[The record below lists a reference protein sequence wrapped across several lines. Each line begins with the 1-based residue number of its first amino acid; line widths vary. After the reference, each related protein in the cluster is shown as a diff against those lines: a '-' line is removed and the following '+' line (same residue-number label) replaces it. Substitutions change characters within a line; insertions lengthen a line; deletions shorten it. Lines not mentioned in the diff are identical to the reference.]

1 MARARLTESDFEL
14 ARQLEL
20 EPMSPA
26 QLDKARSV
34 WLRGEATQQEGN
46 SRVWRV
52 RSYSGMKSGDPE
64 ARKWVFVT
72 LVSDYGAPAFS
83 CTCLH
88 GKRRRIAQCWHSKA
102 VARIYRIMIDQRIS
116 REKREERVGAC

>member
-14 ARQLEL
+14 ARPLEL

-88 GKRRRIAQCWHSKA
+88 GKRRRIAQCWHSKT

-116 REKREERVGAC
+116 REKREERAGAC

>member
-20 EPMSPA
+20 EPMSQA

-88 GKRRRIAQCWHSKA
+88 GKRRRIAQCWHSKT

-116 REKREERVGAC
+116 REKREERAGAC

>member
-14 ARQLEL
+14 ASQLEL

-26 QLDKARSV
+26 QLDKARYV

-88 GKRRRIAQCWHSKA
+88 GKRRRIAQCWHSKT

-116 REKREERVGAC
+116 REKREERASAC

>member
-1 MARARLTESDFEL
+1 MTESDFEL

-88 GKRRRIAQCWHSKA
+88 GKRRRIAQCWHSKT
-102 VARIYRIMIDQRIS
+102 VARIYRIMIDQRIA
-116 REKREERVGAC
+116 REKREERAGAC

>member
-1 MARARLTESDFEL
+1 MPESDFEL

-20 EPMSPA
+20 EPMSQA

-34 WLRGEATQQEGN
+34 WIRGEATQQEGN

-83 CTCLH
+83 CTCPH
-88 GKRRRIAQCWHSKA
+88 GKRRRIAQCWHSKT
-102 VARIYRIMIDQRIS
+102 VARIYRIMIDQRIA
-116 REKREERVGAC
+116 REKREARAGAY

>member
-1 MARARLTESDFEL
+1 
-14 ARQLEL
+14 
-20 EPMSPA
+20 MSPA

-83 CTCLH
+83 CTCPH
-88 GKRRRIAQCWHSKA
+88 GKRRRIAQCWHAKT

-116 REKREERVGAC
+116 REKREERAGAC